1 MKPEEIKPDTELCT
15 ILGYNAQ
22 TGKCRKYFNAIL
34 KENGIN
40 ATGIALNIK
49 DEHFDTTM
57 ENVADS
63 KVDKMILEQEFKEAA
78 VAYCDIMNSA
88 AMTYNSV
95 DYIEIEDGKVVG
107 ECLDDKVNELVEN
120 PEFVDENMRLAIKMM
135 LLANQWYEAKIDK
148 DIIPTLI

>member
-1 MKPEEIKPDTELCT
+1 MKPEEIRPDTELCT

-34 KENGIN
+34 KANGIN

-57 ENVADS
+57 EKVTDS
-63 KVDKMILEQEFKEAA
+63 KVDKMILEQEFKKAT

-88 AMTYNSV
+88 AMTNNSV
-95 DYIEIEDGKVVG
+95 DYIEVQDGNIIG
-107 ECLDDKVNELVEN
+107 ECMDERVDALVDK
-120 PEFVDENMRLAIKMM
+120 PEFIDENMRLAIKMM
-135 LLANQWYEAKIDK
+135 LLAQQWYGAKIDM
-148 DIIPTLI
+148 DLIPTLI

>member
-49 DEHFDTTM
+49 DEHFDVTM

-63 KVDKMILEQEFKEAA
+63 KVTKMILEEEFKQSAL
-78 VAYCDIMNSA
+78 AYCDVLNNT
-88 AMTYNSV
+88 AMTNNSV
-95 DYIEIEDGKVVG
+95 DYIEIENGQIIG
-107 ECLDDKVNELVEN
+107 ECLDEEVDKLVHN

-135 LLANQWYEAKIDK
+135 LLAKQWYGAKIDM
-148 DIIPTLI
+148 DLIPTLI